1 MKKKKKNVKKLFR
14 RKNNTNNDDDH
25 GEICVSRVL
34 CSLLSSPSGST
45 PGNVRW
51 CPSLALGNRVE
62 TTSDWS
68 LWLSPLCLAG
78 SHCSALAG
86 FPSVQGPGVVHL
98 VSEITASTTSTCLQR
113 APLVWWRRWNPW
125 VTSGGHCSVF
135 KEDGGSVSPPPPASG
150 RSVPDYFQ

>member
-51 CPSLALGNRVE
+51 CPSLALGNLFE
-62 TTSDWS
+62 TTSD
-68 LWLSPLCLAG
+68 
-78 SHCSALAG
+78 
-86 FPSVQGPGVVHL
+86 
-98 VSEITASTTSTCLQR
+98 
-113 APLVWWRRWNPW
+113 
-125 VTSGGHCSVF
+125 
-135 KEDGGSVSPPPPASG
+135 
-150 RSVPDYFQ
+150 